1 MATIEVATGE
11 VIVLS
16 DRSEV
21 MDLIELDPSP
31 KRASCVEDLEQMIVE
46 GNHPVVIVDEK
57 VYRGCDTEALILDL
71 AEFERDRVGGIVIL
85 VSAGYDER
93 NLLPELRLAGANR
106 FIQTVDVATELEQ
119 MVCEA
124 RAERWR
130 LRDLQAEGIT
140 F

>member
-16 DRSEV
+16 DRPEV

-85 VSAGYDER
+85 VSADYEK
-93 NLLPELRLAGANR
+93 NLLPDLRLAGANR
-106 FIQTVDVATELEQ
+106 FVQTVDVATELEQ

-130 LRDLQAEGIT
+130 LRDLEAEGIT

>member
-16 DRSEV
+16 DRPEV
-21 MDLIELDPSP
+21 MDPNDLDPRP
-31 KRASCVEDLEQMIVE
+31 KRASCVEELEQMIVE

-85 VSAGYDER
+85 VSADYEK
-93 NLLPELRLAGANR
+93 NLLPDLRLAGANR
-106 FIQTVDVATELEQ
+106 FVQTVDVATELEQ

-130 LRDLQAEGIT
+130 LRDLEAEGIT